1 MFDSIR
7 NVVQSFLPKKK
18 ASTIKRAGFFP
29 VAEDLE
35 GKHNF
40 RRQFYVDRDGS
51 IIETIFLNVWNKF
64 HREEIISRH
73 YCKHFSRFYFKP
85 KLGEDHE
92 FFVVG
97 RDCPWDFEI
106 ILGGSRHFFLEVT
119 SISSPS
125 FFRVLGYENE
135 ADSKLSQNEI
145 LGKDVLRIEKN
156 FPGTF
161 PASFLEKIKASK
173 GNRKKYF
180 DNPCTKQGPRIF
192 TSQLPSIED
201 NVAAV
206 LKEAIENKSQKR
218 HINKES
224 TVLVIDNLT
233 MTSEPDD
240 FFKACKEIQDT
251 LASAPF
257 EEIWVYTGYFSD
269 DDGENAEFAFFPLK
283 APEYIWEAMHSMLES
298 GALSPNRHGIAVV

>member
-1 MFDSIR
+1 MFDPIR
-7 NVVQSFLPKKK
+7 NVVQNFVPKKK
-18 ASTIKRAGFFP
+18 ASTRKRAGFFP
-29 VAEDLE
+29 ITEDFE
-35 GKHNF
+35 DKHNF
-40 RRQFYVDRDGS
+40 RRQFYIDRDGS
-51 IIETIFLNVWNKF
+51 VVETIFLNVWDKF

-73 YCKHFSRFYFKP
+73 YCRYLSRFYFKP
-85 KLGEDHE
+85 QLGEDPE

-97 RDCPWDFEI
+97 RDSPWDFEI
-106 ILGGSRHFFLEVT
+106 ILGGSRHFFLEIT

-135 ADSKLSQNEI
+135 ADSKLSQNKI
-145 LGKDVLRIEKN
+145 LGKDALRIERN

-161 PASFLEKIKASK
+161 PTSFLEKIAANK
-173 GNRKKYF
+173 GTRKKYF
-180 DNPCTKQGPRIF
+180 DNPCIKQGPRIF

-206 LKEAIENKSQKR
+206 LKEAIEKKSNKR
-218 HINKES
+218 HTNKEA
-224 TVLVIDNLT
+224 TVLVVDNLT

-251 LASAPF
+251 LTSAPF

-269 DDGENAEFAFFPLK
+269 DDGQNAEFAFFPLK
-283 APEYIWEAMHSMLES
+283 APEHIWEEMQNMLDS
-298 GALSPNRHGIAVV
+298 GTLSPNQHGIAVV